1 MIRSADLSVICLS
14 DLSIHYIMS
23 NATTSPSASIE
34 LLAKDLNENG
44 GVFCPSPKAGMQ
56 LWDSHPRVFLD
67 VAHTG
72 SARCPYCGTAYH
84 LRAGE
89 VFRGH

>member
-1 MIRSADLSVICLS
+1 MRTICLS
-14 DLSIHYIMS
+14 DLTIDDIMS
-23 NATTSPSASIE
+23 NATTSTPSSIE

-44 GVFCPSPKAGMQ
+44 GVFCPSPKAGMK
-56 LWDSHPRVFLD
+56 LWDTHPRVFLD
-67 VAHTG
+67 VAQTG